1 MAKKTAEKKQPE
13 PMGGAIGS
21 ESTSEAPVT
30 RKPRT
35 ARAILALVAEV
46 ERLFPGIE
54 SEVGNYSMFNVATEV
69 TFDCS
74 DEPEVAE
81 LLSLT
86 AGDDRIMEVLNE
98 EGQIWVAFRSNLRT
112 QDDPSLF
119 GLKDALAV
127 LRGSS

>member
-1 MAKKTAEKKQPE
+1 MAKKTDEKKQPV
-13 PMGGAIGS
+13 PMGGDIP
-21 ESTSEAPVT
+21 ETTSNAPVT
-30 RKPRT
+30 RNPRT
-35 ARAILALVAEV
+35 ARAILTLVAEV
-46 ERLFPGIE
+46 EKMFPGIA

-81 LLSLT
+81 LLSLV

-112 QDDPSLF
+112 QDTTTPF

-127 LRGSS
+127 LRGSE